1 MKLYDKLRGFVGKAA
16 YQWGR
21 YIGIYPTPTE
31 TKTLGIHYV
40 KTPTTITLTVDAEIE
55 EEYQEA
61 LIYYAVK
68 EIALRINPQLSQVYE
83 AKWAVM
89 LEKASSGSK
98 ILYPERAK
106 SPYRDF

>member
-1 MKLYDKLRGFVGKAA
+1 MGKV
-16 YQWGR
+16 YR
-21 YIGIYPTPTE
+21 YIPNTNRDQDTGY
-31 TKTLGIHYV
+31 TLCKNTYNN
-40 KTPTTITLTVDAEIE
+40 TLTVDAEIE

-98 ILYPERAK
+98 ILYPERTK